1 VVVQPV
7 PRARLRRTEEEDG
20 DASSDRDL
28 PEVRITGHH
37 GQRWLPRQC
46 HLAQV
51 DVAGVA
57 KAEIPCTLHQMA
69 AALEEE
75 DDGLGDVVVRQEPYP
90 AARARWRDVA

>member
-1 VVVQPV
+1 MVVQPV
-7 PRARLRRTEEEDG
+7 PRARLRRPEEEDG
-20 DASSDRDL
+20 DPSPNRDL
-28 PEVRITGHH
+28 PEVWITGHH
-37 GQRWLPRQC
+37 GQRWRPREGN
-46 HLAQV
+46 LAQV

-57 KAEIPCTLHQMA
+57 KAEVPSTLHQVA